1 MTSLGFDTVLV
12 NNRIYDEDSIL
23 QLFNTLSVH
32 DVRNFI
38 FLSDFDITVNSFSL
52 EFEKIKSF
60 KAFLS
65 KLAPRGVHTY
75 VYYNTFFDKG
85 LVHNKDFNRLYAL
98 KKKSSLFINMPLLS
112 KAVYEE
118 LAADINYMLYRKS
131 ARPLCTGFDLN
142 LETSDMSVCEHLLAC
157 KGLSFG
163 FELNYIFSKDKRPL
177 LAEIVKNK
185 TFFIPTITRPVI
197 EYKDIIHSAEE
208 VLNDIGKR
216 DYYQLC
222 ASINRCAS
230 TFGV

>member
-12 NNRIYDEDSIL
+12 NNRIYDDDGIL
-23 QLFNTLSVH
+23 QLFNTLSVY

-52 EFEKIKSF
+52 ESEKIKGF

-65 KLAPRGVHTY
+65 KLAPRGIHTY

-118 LAADINYMLYRKS
+118 LAADINYMLYRKN
-131 ARPLCTGFDLN
+131 AHPLCTGFDMN
-142 LETSDMSVCEHLLAC
+142 LETSDSSVCEHLLSC
-157 KGLSFG
+157 KGFSFG
-163 FELNYIFSKDKRPL
+163 FELNYIFSKDKRSFL
-177 LAEIVKNK
+177 DEIVKNK
-185 TFFIPTITRPVI
+185 TFFIPTITRPIV
-197 EYKDIIHSAEE
+197 EYTDILHNAEE
-208 VLNDIGKR
+208 TLKYIGKR
-216 DYYQLC
+216 DYYQIC

-230 TFGV
+230 MFGI